1 MVRPPRGRTIL
12 WYTIHDMI
20 TRASTP
26 KFHVTIEKDED
37 GVFVVSCPSL
47 PGCHSQGVD
56 VEDALANIKSAIML
70 YLKHTD
76 PTYSRMPV
84 EVDVIATDAETSVAV

>member
-1 MVRPPRGRTIL
+1 MI
-12 WYTIHDMI
+12 DMI
-20 TRASTP
+20 ARGSKP
-26 KFHVTIEKDED
+26 RFDVTMEKDED

-76 PTYSRMPV
+76 PLHSWMS
-84 EVDVIATDAETSVAV
+84 VDVDLITTDAETSVAF

>member
-1 MVRPPRGRTIL
+1 MIDMVASRSMPR
-12 WYTIHDMI
+12 
-20 TRASTP
+20 
-26 KFHVTIEKDED
+26 FHVIVETDED

-56 VEDALANIKSAIML
+56 IEDALVNIRSAIKL

-76 PTYSRMPV
+76 PLHSWTSV
-84 EVDVIATDAETSVAV
+84 EVDVIATDAETSVAH

>member
-1 MVRPPRGRTIL
+1 
-12 WYTIHDMI
+12 MI
-20 TRASTP
+20 ARASMP
-26 KFHVTIEKDED
+26 RFHVTIEKDED

-56 VEDALANIKSAIML
+56 IEDALVNIKSAIML

-76 PTYSRMPV
+76 PLYSWMSV
-84 EVDVIATDAETSVAV
+84 DVDVIATDAETSVAF

>member
-1 MVRPPRGRTIL
+1 MVRHPRDRKVL
-12 WYTIHDMI
+12 WDRMI
-20 TRASTP
+20 DVIARANMP
-26 KFHVTIEKDED
+26 RFNVTIEKDED

-56 VEDALANIKSAIML
+56 VEDALVNIKSVITL

-76 PTYSRMPV
+76 PLHSWTSV
-84 EVDVIATDAETSVAV
+84 DVDVIATDAETAVAF

>member
-1 MVRPPRGRTIL
+1 MP
-12 WYTIHDMI
+12 DMI

-47 PGCHSQGVD
+47 PGCHSQGFD

-76 PTYSRMPV
+76 ATYSGMPV
-84 EVDVIATDAETSVAV
+84 EVDVSATDAETSVAV